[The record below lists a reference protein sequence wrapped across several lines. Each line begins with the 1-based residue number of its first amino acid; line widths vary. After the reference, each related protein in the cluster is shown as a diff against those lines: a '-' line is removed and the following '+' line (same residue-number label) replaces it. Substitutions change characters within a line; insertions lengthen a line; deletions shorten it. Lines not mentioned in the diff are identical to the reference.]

1 MALILFLFPQER
13 LYNDLSEN
21 DAFKEIRMRNSTG
34 IKWQLLSFVRIL
46 EAVVHNCMTLYNITA
61 DKGNYL
67 QKEQI
72 MQ

>member
-34 IKWQLLSFVRIL
+34 IKW
-46 EAVVHNCMTLYNITA
+46 
-61 DKGNYL
+61 
-67 QKEQI
+67 
-72 MQ
+72 